1 VRVTSLTARLGSCAV
16 IIAAATDSLDPVNLA
31 GAIARKKGTVVVVG
45 AVSTGFDRE
54 PHYYRKELQLR
65 MSCSYGPGRYDQEYE
80 EKGIDYPAAYVRWTE
95 NRNMQAFQE
104 LIASGKVDVGYL
116 TTHVFKLVDAT
127 RAYDMMLQ
135 KSEPCVGI
143 LIEYDITKDIKSYPS
158 KINLIHNTSNLKP
171 EYVSIGFIG
180 AGSYAQSHL
189 LPNIPKGA
197 DVVLKGVMTA
207 SGTSSRS
214 VAERFGFEFCTGQET
229 DILANDSIN
238 TVFIATRHDSHAGYV
253 LKALKAG
260 KNVFVEKPLC
270 LTETDLNEIKDIYL
284 ALDTSHSKRPLLMI
298 GYNRR
303 FSPLAAVLRTEL
315 GGMPMAMVY
324 RVNAG
329 AIAPDSWIQDTDLGG
344 GRVIGEVCHFVDF
357 LTWMNGSLP
366 VSVYASAM
374 KAPGDLNDTL
384 SVTMTYENGSVGT
397 IAYFANGDKGVPKE
411 QVEIFTGGC
420 TGILTDFRSVTLHVR
435 GKKTEKKLVSQDKGQ
450 KAEISAFVDA
460 IVSGKPSPIPFEEI
474 YSTSKATFAIL
485 ESIRTGQVV
494 RLDKF

>member
-1 VRVTSLTARLGSCAV
+1 
-16 IIAAATDSLDPVNLA
+16 
-31 GAIARKKGTVVVVG
+31 
-45 AVSTGFDRE
+45 
-54 PHYYRKELQLR
+54 
-65 MSCSYGPGRYDQEYE
+65 M
-80 EKGIDYPAAYVRWTE
+80 
-95 NRNMQAFQE
+95 
-104 LIASGKVDVGYL
+104 
-116 TTHVFKLVDAT
+116 
-127 RAYDMMLQ
+127 
-135 KSEPCVGI
+135 
-143 LIEYDITKDIKSYPS
+143 
-158 KINLIHNTSNLKP
+158 IHNTSNLKP

-229 DILANDSIN
+229 DILANDSIK

-329 AIAPDSWIQDTDLGG
+329 AIAPDSWIQDTDLVG
-344 GRVIGEVCHFVDF
+344 GRVIGGVCHFVDF

-374 KAPGDLNDTL
+374 
-384 SVTMTYENGSVGT
+384 
-397 IAYFANGDKGVPKE
+397 
-411 QVEIFTGGC
+411 
-420 TGILTDFRSVTLHVR
+420 
-435 GKKTEKKLVSQDKGQ
+435 
-450 KAEISAFVDA
+450 
-460 IVSGKPSPIPFEEI
+460 
-474 YSTSKATFAIL
+474 
-485 ESIRTGQVV
+485 
-494 RLDKF
+494 